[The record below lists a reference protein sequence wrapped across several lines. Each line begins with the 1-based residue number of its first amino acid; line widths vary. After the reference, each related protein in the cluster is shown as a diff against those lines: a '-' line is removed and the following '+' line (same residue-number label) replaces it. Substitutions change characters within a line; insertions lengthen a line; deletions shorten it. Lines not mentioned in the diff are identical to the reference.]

1 MKIKVEGGGTV
12 REKRRC
18 ASALPVSRG
27 VTPSPEVG
35 RRASVAGVAVSLVC
49 LLACFILV
57 SAGCGPV
64 GSSGTIYHPD
74 DPDNP
79 DHPDNRPP
87 LAPTIPNPGRL
98 TFQPVELGAP
108 APPDG
113 RDYRTPEFLGHHGLE
128 AISAD
133 AAYERGYFGQ
143 DVTIAVAD
151 DGMDLTHPDLA
162 DKITAPRHLVNGD
175 ANVFEPDYGGAPGEG
190 HGTYVALLAAG
201 ARGEKPGAT
210 YEITISGGTP
220 LSTGN
225 VHGVAPEASVMP
237 IQLADGGA
245 PEDAIRYAVDN
256 QAQVV
261 SLSVGVPAFYW
272 GEYAGRDGV
281 WLTTSLPLF
290 APIMPTHLRY
300 AFAEVATAVKDAD
313 IVMVWAASNDGW
325 NSVTN
330 GLRLCGKNFEAED
343 GCPLGEGRVTAE
355 EFIENFSWLP
365 NPVGNPS
372 YKVSFKEMWGT
383 ACGRETCA
391 EYNTPGG
398 FKVAPLF
405 EPGLFGKWLVAGSLD
420 KNGEISRFS
429 NGCGDARNWCLM
441 APGEDLAI
449 GSQEIS
455 GTSFA
460 APLVSGALAVLKSR
474 LPSMPMEVV
483 QAALL
488 FSADPLGT
496 RKNNLNEPDAVYG
509 WGRLNLENAVTMQ
522 GAVRLPYSVA
532 GTTQAVALRDARVN
546 LSPALAHVGER
557 MRAVE
562 VAVGGVGS
570 AHYNM
575 KLSGLVDFQ
584 TASPRMPGYAARDM
598 FAPAGGYRVER
609 HGLYANLGQEARAL
623 HAVGMDFSTNLLGH
637 WRFHHTL
644 CDGCERSA
652 WREWNVFQPAAVATA
667 PFFARA
673 GGTVV
678 LQMQGNGMRPFV
690 AFSGRGSRH
699 APWRQFG
706 LQWRH
711 VHGDI
716 DVVAEF
722 SRIDES
728 RSVWGA
734 NFGALGGTRTA
745 TNRSQLFL
753 SGPLGRNWR
762 GFAGYEHHFGEVS
775 VTSGMLSGISGL
787 RAEGWSAGTQ
797 GRNLFRDNDTL
808 RFSVRQETRIRDG
821 QVRINHLVAT
831 GGSFVDAFYRG
842 RSQSLKQ
849 QQTAIDLS
857 TRPMIRYSLGYA
869 LPLQNNSALAF
880 GLEYED
886 ETRNGGISTQ
896 FRMAF

>member
-1 MKIKVEGGGTV
+1 MKIKVEGAGTV
-12 REKRRC
+12 RKKRRC

-35 RRASVAGVAVSLVC
+35 RRASVAGVAVSRVC
-49 LLACFILV
+49 LLACFMLV
-57 SAGCGPV
+57 AAGCGGGAGGGPPV
-64 GSSGTIYHPD
+64 GD
-74 DPDNP
+74 
-79 DHPDNRPP
+79 RPP
-87 LAPTIPNPGRL
+87 TTPPAPTTSNPVGL
-98 TFQPVELGAP
+98 TFRPVELGAP

-113 RDYRTPEFLGHHGLE
+113 RDYRTPEFLGHHGLD

-162 DKITAPRHLVNGD
+162 GKITAPRHLRNGD
-175 ANVFEPDYGGAPGEG
+175 SNVFEPDYGGDPGEG

-201 ARGEKPGAT
+201 ARGENSGAT
-210 YEITISGGTP
+210 YEITIEGGTP
-220 LSTGN
+220 ISTGN

-237 IQLADGGA
+237 IQLAGGGV

-256 QAQVV
+256 QAQVLNF
-261 SLSVGVPAFYW
+261 SIAITTDYYGK
-272 GEYAGRDGV
+272 YAGREGV
-281 WLTTSLPLF
+281 WLTTELPVFTPLLDRF
-290 APIMPTHLRY
+290 WKSE
-300 AFAEVATAVKDAD
+300 FDQVARTVKDAD
-313 IVMVWAASNDGW
+313 IVMVWASGNEGW
-325 NSVTN
+325 NSVN
-330 GLRLCGKNFEAED
+330 NELRMCGKNSLDED
-343 GCPLGEGRVTAE
+343 GCLLGEGPVTAK
-355 EFIENFSWLP
+355 EFMENFSWLP
-365 NPVGNPS
+365 DRDDLS
-372 YKVSFKEMWGT
+372 QKVSFKEIWGT
-383 ACGRETCA
+383 ACGRDTCVD
-391 EYNTPGG
+391 YNSPGG
-398 FKVAPLF
+398 WKVAPLF
-405 EPGLFGKWLVAGSLD
+405 EPGLLGKWLVTGSLN

-429 NGCGDARNWCLM
+429 NGCGAARNWCLM
-441 APGEDLAI
+441 APGADLAI
-449 GSQEIS
+449 GPEEIS

-609 HGLYANLGQEARAL
+609 HGLYANIGQEARAL
-623 HAVGMDFSTNLLGH
+623 HAVGMDFSANLLGH

-644 CDGCERSA
+644 CDDCERSA

-711 VHGDI
+711 VHGGI

-857 TRPMIRYSLGYA
+857 TRPTIRYSLGYA